1 MKTKKL
7 AIQDKIQNL
16 VEELQEHKKN
26 PSKNLFLKVDK
37 ELKLIEKELKT
48 SYVYLLDP
56 DLLDVMIGKIHYMME
71 KNTKLARKYM
81 SQKFDGR

>member
-37 ELKLIEKELKT
+37 ELKLIESELKT